1 MSLRIVTSPE
11 EYAPKPGELAI
22 FLGGGI
28 QHCPDWQAE
37 VCRELGDRLGNIPGR
52 IVVFNPRRPEFNM
65 ADPNAGREQ
74 IEWEFRNLGR
84 MGIFSMLFWGT
95 ADSGQPICFYE
106 LGRYVE
112 TMKRRFPRTWH
123 RRIVVSVS
131 NRFPRRLDV
140 AVQLRLATNGQIT
153 PIAAGYHPALVSL
166 HAEAIAEAVEDLCPL
181 PA

>member
-1 MSLRIVTSPE
+1 MSLKIITAPE
-11 EYAPKPGELAI
+11 EYNPAPGELPV

-28 QHCPDWQAE
+28 THCPDWQDA
-37 VCRELGDRLGNIPGR
+37 VCRELKEHLASAPVQV
-52 IVVFNPRRPEFNM
+52 VVFNPRRTVFDM
-65 ADPNAGREQ
+65 TDPNAGREQ
-74 IEWEFRNLGR
+74 IEWELRNLGR

-131 NRFPRRLDV
+131 ERFPRRLDV

-166 HAEAIAEAVEDLCPL
+166 HAEAIAEAVEDLFHL